1 MKQFVYDYSVIKR
14 VVKNYNISIETRDL
28 STFEDDGVFY
38 MFSDSKNDTVKRT
51 VNKLKKLSCS
61 KDTRLYFVNLL
72 NEVSKYCTD
81 EEYSDSVEFIRDNIL
96 YKVKFTIYNT
106 YLDIKCK
113 RANDRGENIA
123 DKRLVANS
131 KGTNAYKF
139 AELACKI
146 DLSDISNYVE
156 KYVRTDYIK
165 SHIHFNDFGEL
176 VLDNNFKIDVD
187 NDTSIEVEAKIGK
200 DIEIYEEYEYTER
213 RASDVVDEIVFNN
226 FDFDYSTEALTYKNE
241 RFDLRSKFVSGATIR
256 YLMRHN
262 NIADVLK
269 ELEYQN
275 VEITDEHIKFIKN
288 ACAIYKAVDDAVKNT
303 R

>member
-1 MKQFVYDYSVIKR
+1 MKQFVYEYDVIKR
-14 VVKNYNISIETRDL
+14 VVKNYRVEIEMRNL
-28 STFEDDGVFY
+28 NTFEDGGVFY
-38 MFSDSKNDTVKRT
+38 MRSSSKNDIVRGT
-51 VNKLKKLSCS
+51 VNKLKLLSCP
-61 KDTRLYFVNLL
+61 KNTRLYFVNLL

-81 EEYSDSVEFIRDNIL
+81 KEYSDSVEFVLDNIL
-96 YKVKFTIYNT
+96 YKVKFSIYNT
-106 YLDIKCK
+106 YLDVKCK
-113 RANDRGENIA
+113 RTNDRGENIA

-139 AELACKI
+139 VELACKI

-187 NDTSIEVEAKIGK
+187 KYTSIEVEAKIDK
-200 DIEIYEEYEYTER
+200 DIDIYEEYEYMER

-226 FDFDYSTEALTYKNE
+226 FDFDYSTKALTYKNE
-241 RFDLRSKFVSGATIR
+241 RFDLYDRFVSVATTR
-256 YLMRHN
+256 YLIRHD

-275 VEITDEHIKFIKN
+275 IEITDEHIEFIKN
-288 ACAIYKAVDDAVKNT
+288 AYAIYKAVDNAVKNKE
-303 R
+303 

>member
-1 MKQFVYDYSVIKR
+1 
-14 VVKNYNISIETRDL
+14 
-28 STFEDDGVFY
+28 

-81 EEYSDSVEFIRDNIL
+81 KEYSDSVEFVRDNIL

-131 KGTNAYKF
+131 KGTNTYKF
-139 AELACKI
+139 AEIACKI
-146 DLSDISNYVE
+146 DLSDIRNYVD
-156 KYVRTDYIK
+156 KYIRTDYIK
-165 SHIHFNDFGEL
+165 SHIHFSDFGEL
-176 VLDNNFKIDVD
+176 VLDNNFEIDVD

-200 DIEIYEEYEYTER
+200 DIEIYGEYEYTER

-241 RFDLRSKFVSGATIR
+241 RFDLRSKFVSGAT
-256 YLMRHN
+256 H
-262 NIADVLK
+262 
-269 ELEYQN
+269 
-275 VEITDEHIKFIKN
+275 
-288 ACAIYKAVDDAVKNT
+288 
-303 R
+303 

>member
-1 MKQFVYDYSVIKR
+1 MKQFVYDYSIIKR

-51 VNKLKKLSCS
+51 VNKLKELSCP

-72 NEVSKYCTD
+72 NEVSKCCTG
-81 EEYSDSVEFIRDNIL
+81 EEYSDSVEFVRDNIL

-106 YLDIKCK
+106 YLDVKCK

-139 AELACKI
+139 AEIACKI

-165 SHIHFNDFGEL
+165 SHIHFNDLGEI
-176 VLDNNFKIDVD
+176 VFDTNFNIEVDNN
-187 NDTSIEVEAKIGK
+187 TSIEVEAKLSK
-200 DIEIYEEYEYTER
+200 DIDIYEEYEYTER

-226 FDFDYSTEALTYKNE
+226 FDFDYKKEALTYKNE
-241 RFDLRSKFVSGATIR
+241 RFDLYDRFVSGAAIR
-256 YLMRHN
+256 HLIRHN

-275 VEITDEHIKFIKN
+275 IEITDEHIEFIKN
-288 ACAIYKAVDDAVKNT
+288 AYVIYKAVDDAVKNE

>member
-1 MKQFVYDYSVIKR
+1 MKQFVYDYNVIKR
-14 VVKNYNISIETRDL
+14 VVKNYRVEIETRNL
-28 STFEDDGVFY
+28 STFEDGGVFY

-51 VNKLKKLSCS
+51 VNKLKKLSCP

-81 EEYSDSVEFIRDNIL
+81 KEYSDSVEFVLDNIL
-96 YKVKFTIYNT
+96 YKVKFSVYNT
-106 YLDIKCK
+106 YLDVKCT
-113 RANDRGENIA
+113 RTNDRGENIA
-123 DKRLVANS
+123 NKRLVANS

-156 KYVRTDYIK
+156 KYIRTDYIK
-165 SHIHFNDFGEL
+165 SHIHFNDMGEL
-176 VLDNNFKIDVD
+176 VFDTNFKIDVD

-213 RASDVVDEIVFNN
+213 RASDVVNDIVFNN
-226 FDFDYSTEALTYKNE
+226 FDFDYKKEALTYKIR
-241 RFDLRSKFVSGATIR
+241 RFDLYSKFVSGATIR
-256 YLMRHN
+256 YLIRHN
-262 NIADVLK
+262 SIADVLK

-275 VEITDEHIKFIKN
+275 IEITDEHIEFIKN
-288 ACAIYKAVDDAVKNT
+288 AYAIYKAVDDAVKNKE
-303 R
+303 